1 MVRLHD
7 MFENRTS
14 ALAPTLGYAVIG
26 VLIASSS
33 LRTASIGVTPL
44 TRWDVLGILSAPLL
58 AVCFRPPRREGFL
71 FLWVF
76 SAGLNL
82 LMSLAMDETARTLP
96 RLVGGIALLVISRL
110 VFVRARNIRRSIPGS
125 EGG

>member
-1 MVRLHD
+1 MQG
-7 MFENRTS
+7 NRTS

-26 VLIASSS
+26 ILIASSS
-33 LRTASIGVTPL
+33 LRMASVGVASL

-58 AVCFRPPRREGFL
+58 AACFRPPRREGFL

-76 SAGLNL
+76 AAALDL
-82 LMSLAMDETARTLP
+82 LISLAMDETARTLP
-96 RLVGGIALLVISRL
+96 RLAGGIALLVISGF
-110 VFVRARNIRRSIPGS
+110 VFVRARNIRRAISGS